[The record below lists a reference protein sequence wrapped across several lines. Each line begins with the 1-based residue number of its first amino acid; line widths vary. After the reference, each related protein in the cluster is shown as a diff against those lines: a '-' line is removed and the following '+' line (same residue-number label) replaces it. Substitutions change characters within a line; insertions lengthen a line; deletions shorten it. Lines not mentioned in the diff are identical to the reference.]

1 MNPHS
6 KQILSILKSEYG
18 TSKTSLS
25 YTNSLQLLVSTILS
39 AQCTDARVNI
49 VTKLLFKKYKTAND
63 YAKAN
68 IKTFEQEIHSTGFYH
83 NKAKNIINAS
93 KLLVKNF
100 DGRVPNTMAELIT
113 LPGVA
118 RKTAN
123 IVLTY
128 GFGIS
133 AGIAVDTHVFR
144 LSKRLGFSNQNTP
157 DKVEQDLMQLF
168 DKKEWENINHIL
180 VMHGR
185 NICAAKKPTCSR
197 CLICKYCPS
206 CKRIKGWI

>member
-18 TSKTSLS
+18 TPKTSLS
-25 YTNSLQLLVSTILS
+25 YTNPLELLVSTILS
-39 AQCTDARVNI
+39 AQCIDARVNL
-49 VTKLLFKKYKTAND
+49 VTNSLFKKYKTAED

-68 IKTFEQEIHSTGFYH
+68 IKIFESEIRSTGFYH
-83 NKAKNIINAS
+83 NKAKNIIDSA

-100 DGRVPNTMAELIT
+100 DGKVPKTMDELT
-113 LPGVA
+113 SLPGVA

-123 IVLTY
+123 IILTY

-144 LSKRLGFSNQNTP
+144 LSKRLGFSDKNNP

-168 DKKEWENINHIL
+168 DKKEWRNINHVL

-185 NICAAKKPTCSR
+185 AVCIAKKPACSR

-206 CKRIKGWI
+206 CKKIKGWV